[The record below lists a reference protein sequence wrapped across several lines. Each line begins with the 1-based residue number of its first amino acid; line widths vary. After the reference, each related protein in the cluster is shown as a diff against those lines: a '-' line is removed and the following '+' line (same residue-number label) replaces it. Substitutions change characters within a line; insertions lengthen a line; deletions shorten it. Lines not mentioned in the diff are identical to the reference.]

1 MPPSNSL
8 VAVTLFWLFT
18 LSLGNIAQSSDNVIN
33 DAAKNDV
40 IDNDAERV
48 CEIDDV
54 DGLCSQETLGERYN
68 ANKIKVVNSNCKKF
82 RLSDFNSTSPTVI
95 YLESRGRLG
104 NQVR

>member
-18 LSLGNIAQSSDNVIN
+18 LGLGNIAQNSDKVIN
-33 DAAKNDV
+33 DASKNDV
-40 IDNDAERV
+40 IDNDAARV
-48 CEIDDV
+48 CEIDKV

>member
-8 VAVTLFWLFT
+8 IAVTLFWLFT
-18 LSLGNIAQSSDNVIN
+18 LSLSDIALNSVDFKS
-33 DAAKNDV
+33 DAAKANV
-40 IDNDAERV
+40 IDDDAARV
-48 CEIDDV
+48 CDIDSV

-68 ANKIKVVNSNCKKF
+68 GNKIKVINSNCKKF
-82 RLSDFNSTSPTVI
+82 RLSDFNSSSPTVI